1 MIGFGPVRG
10 IEKVQAYLRKV
21 PRGAMKVA
29 IPAITEYI
37 IGDGSHG
44 LSHDDPYKQTTR
56 KAVYGGG
63 HGTFSNGN
71 PLPDGFYSEKQFGY
85 VMAAIKSGEIV
96 LGKRRNNP
104 TASSQGYTTKITRGG
119 YGATIENSEP
129 STFWARK
136 WGGWK
141 NWRSYTKVVED
152 NIKGALKHATTA
164 VNAFLRS
171 K

>member
-1 MIGFGPVRG
+1 MIGFGPIRG

-56 KAVYGGG
+56 QAVYGRQWE
-63 HGTFSNGN
+63 S
-71 PLPDGFYSEKQFGY
+71 DKQRKY
-85 VMAAIKSGEIV
+85 VMAMIKSGEIV
-96 LGKRRNNP
+96 LGKRKNSP
-104 TASSQGYTTKITRGG
+104 TNSSKGYTTKITRGG
-119 YGATIENSEP
+119 YGATITNSEP
-129 STFWARK
+129 STYWARV

-152 NIKGALKHATTA
+152 NIKGAMRHATAA